1 MNLGEYF
8 FITDQSVNNQNKT
21 EPKVDDSGDNSEAIL
36 IGLTVTFTIV
46 GIVGAVLGTVFY
58 LKRKNKF

>member
-1 MNLGEYF
+1 LNLGEYF